1 MVLTGRQKAALLLT
15 NLDVLTASELLKDVK
30 PEVVEELAVELT
42 YLDTAGFCNS
52 NQSASIAREFYSTL
66 NRTNAFDIKNFLNE
80 MLKKTVGDEKAKQ
93 IQAQIQNL
101 VQKRAPFMSI
111 RSADSEMLAQVLEN
125 EHPQAIAVVLSELPT
140 QKSSEVLSLLSENV
154 RFSAISRMTYSKNIT
169 AEARKRIAETI
180 CKHLETISSG
190 IGGNPKESLRKVAVI
205 LRNLGKE
212 LRDGLLGVIAE
223 KDSVISKKV
232 SNLMIVWNDIP
243 QIGDNSLQ
251 EALRVIDTKKLATA
265 LFEADETVVD
275 KIRSNISERAAAT
288 IDEETSLMP
297 IPKKNDI
304 ERARKDILKP
314 LRQMNKNGEL
324 SFIEE

>member
-42 YLDTAGFCNS
+42 YLDTVGLCNA
-52 NQSASIAREFYSTL
+52 NQSAKIAREFYSTL
-66 NRTNAFDIKNFLNE
+66 NKNDTFDVRNFLNE

-93 IQAQIQNL
+93 IQTQIQNL
-101 VQKRAPFMSI
+101 VQKRDPFMSI
-111 RSADSEMLAQVLEN
+111 RSADSEMLARVLES
-125 EHPQAIAVVLSELPT
+125 EHPQAIAVVLSELPN

-154 RFSAISRMTYSKNIT
+154 RFSVISRMTYSKNIT
-169 AEARKRIAETI
+169 AEARKRIAEAI
-180 CKHLETISSG
+180 YSRLETMNSG
-190 IGGNPKESLRKVAVI
+190 IGASSKESLRKVAVI

-223 KDSVISKKV
+223 KDGVISKKV
-232 SNLMIVWNDIP
+232 RNLMIVWNDIP

-251 EALRVIDTKKLATA
+251 GALRVIDTKKLATA
-265 LFEADETVVD
+265 LFEADETIVD
-275 KIRSNISERAAAT
+275 KIRSNISERAAAA
-288 IDEETSLMP
+288 IDEETALMS

-304 ERARKDILKP
+304 ERARKDILR
-314 LRQMNKNGEL
+314 LLHQMNKNGEL